1 MARSSYYEPRAETP
15 VSPLLPAFPIPK
27 SSNAHL
33 RHQAARPGDAFD
45 MSPHLYGSPNM
56 AARSPSI
63 SSYSSTSQWTSGMP
77 ANPSN
82 VHPAPAYVAAF
93 GASQVVSERKRRF
106 SDDDDEG
113 GGGGTAMS
121 SRDDMQFSQNALAL
135 VNAFLDQLLY
145 SFLGNAMS
153 TSLTALRPAVRDVLR
168 SRLAT
173 EAIASAEEE
182 LQELLAGGD
191 EEEEEMNQRQ
201 TVAERN
207 RKWDTELVWKR
218 TRLRVMVYTRLGE
231 MEDDDEERYV
241 REDELF
247 HGSDRRFSHSSGL
260 VSWAAAIFLTSVLE
274 YIAEQVL
281 QVAGHAADS
290 RARRQSKNPRVSM
303 SASGMV
309 TPVDG
314 VTVEDHDMEKVALNS
329 TLGRLWRTW
338 RKSLRG
344 GNSNPPHAPPTP
356 TTAASNNNN
365 FSRRFSRDPFG
376 AAMSPRRS
384 SFGTAGPES
393 VVSALDESRRPSM
406 STNND
411 RGSPSAGD
419 DELPE
424 AQYPEHVLAANIPL
438 PIGDAKRDVDEIE
451 VPGLARDPD
460 ELETHEELTPMD
472 SEPKRRNSHH
482 AGATPFSLIG
492 SLIGGAMYMT
502 GRSRRDSSQTTIQ
515 EKPILTRQRS
525 ASVPTRAKP
534 VQREEKAKDETD
546 ETQDPEAADVT
557 AEAETEEKDDKPEEK
572 ANAAEMEP
580 RKRDDS
586 PHVKPVLDKLAANA
600 PPDDDAEKKEA
611 RGILGSAAAGS
622 AAAAAAALALVYGPK
637 FDKKE
642 ARKSSPAKDTD
653 IEERDKQKHLI
664 DMKRFSVPPSGSRVV
679 QPEKDDEVEK
689 DAESK
694 PAVPKTVLRPATA
707 DSDESFSLNDKNE
720 TEVVQQPLAKPRHL
734 SGDFTPVEVEEEKAA
749 EEEEPVE
756 EEEPPVDI
764 GVARTSDTA
773 VSTPRTEEP
782 PVEYHQA
789 RDSFTNPAP
798 RRPSRLILGANE
810 PDEPSP
816 LRKES
821 QNVQEED
828 TGIPEVTPESFL
840 SKRSLSLTV
849 SPKQQVEKSKSQP
862 PPQNRSLRESPKRAS
877 VPSALV
883 LSPDGGSHGP
893 VSPAFEKTPSPWRQ
907 SFAAP
912 EKSSQWAYSPKKPMS
927 VSEPSP
933 TIQEHPVI
941 QKIMKRQE
949 NKVREEEESKVLTSA
964 SIKGPEDFEMF
975 VQGGD
980 TVKYTLTPENVR
992 DDPSQ
997 ADAVLYPK
1005 TTRNV
1010 ERVAPS
1016 PPPKQSPPLD
1026 SRMGRSQTSKQATSA
1041 NPIAIPPEP
1050 EDEREEETSRE
1061 RESRREKRRSISR
1074 PPVRNTS
1081 IHRKSG
1087 LVAREPQVMTESTR
1101 DFADFIRS
1109 TGPNKE
1115 QEVLPILNNRSTTS
1129 LNSLRQAHINGSR
1142 SSSPGAASARSLN
1155 RTALHSENVP
1165 PVPPM
1170 PNKGKNSIMQPRGP
1184 ASTADGTSE
1193 LIDFIRTGPNGSE
1206 QAGQPRQHRISRTV
1220 APFRTTMD
1228 SDQFNEWGE
1237 RLAAQ
1242 PDLKLNTSVP
1252 SAPSVKS
1259 ASSMKSSVRTSAN
1272 SRAPLLNG
1280 SNAGETVH
1288 PAHSGV
1294 PQRSSSLS
1302 APDASPKPLQTT
1314 TSEPAVKRYRN
1325 KDPYALDFDDEDDD
1339 LLTAL
1344 PRNRREEESLID
1356 FLRHSEPP
1364 ANNYPRGMNNT
1375 NGTSSPQ
1382 TANKGAPRRGSTPG
1396 LQTHGADA
1404 VSMGPRRGSMPN
1416 RDGPQP
1422 TNKTANSSAPRQP
1435 QGTTTIA
1442 VGPITKPRPRME
1454 ARTNTATRDAGTTDL
1469 ADFLRSSG
1477 PPPSSNHASSGPGT
1491 GMTTRGHSSKT
1502 SITSDKA
1509 SKKSGRRSLFGGLF
1523 SRNSAPKQRGYLDM

>member
-27 SSNAHL
+27 SSNAQLL
-33 RHQAARPGDAFD
+33 RQQQQAARTADAFD
-45 MSPHLYGSPNM
+45 MSPHLYGSPTM

-63 SSYSSTSQWTSGMP
+63 SSASTSQWTSGMP

-106 SDDDDEG
+106 SDDEDEG
-113 GGGGTAMS
+113 GNGGTAMS
-121 SRDDMQFSQNALAL
+121 SRDDMQFSPNALAL

-281 QVAGHAADS
+281 QVAGQAADS

-344 GNSNPPHAPPTP
+344 NTNPNHAPPTP
-356 TTAASNNNN
+356 TTSNNNNN

-411 RGSPSAGD
+411 RGD

-460 ELETHEELTPMD
+460 EFETDGELTPID
-472 SEPKRRNSHH
+472 SEPKRRNSH
-482 AGATPFSLIG
+482 AGTTPYSLIG
-492 SLIGGAMYMT
+492 SLIEGAMQLT
-502 GRSRRDSSQTTIQ
+502 GRTRRDSSQTTIQ
-515 EKPILTRQRS
+515 EKPVLTRQRS
-525 ASVPTRAKP
+525 ASVPMRARP
-534 VQREEKAKDETD
+534 VLHEDTD
-546 ETQDPEAADVT
+546 KVEETQDPEAEDVT
-557 AEAETEEKDDKPEEK
+557 AEAEPEAAEDQPEEK
-572 ANAAEMEP
+572 ANADEMEP
-580 RKRDDS
+580 PKRDAS

-600 PPDDDAEKKEA
+600 PPDDEADKKEA
-611 RGILGSAAAGS
+611 RGILGTAAAGS
-622 AAAAAAALALVYGPK
+622 AAAAAAALSLVYGSK

-642 ARKSSPAKDTD
+642 ARKSSPATHTD

-664 DMKRFSVPPSGSRVV
+664 DMKRYSVPPSASRGLTH
-679 QPEKDDEVEK
+679 PEKEDEETK

-694 PAVPKTVLRPATA
+694 PEVPKTVLRPATA

-720 TEVVQQPLAKPRHL
+720 KGVVQQPIAKPRHL
-734 SGDFTPVEVEEEKAA
+734 SGDFTPVEVGEEVED
-749 EEEEPVE
+749 EEPA
-756 EEEPPVDI
+756 VDI

-821 QNVQEED
+821 QNVQEDD
-828 TGIPEVTPESFL
+828 TGIPAVTPESFL

-849 SPKQQVEKSKSQP
+849 SPKQQVDKSKSQP
-862 PPQNRSLRESPKRAS
+862 PPQNRSLRGESPKRAS

-893 VSPAFEKTPSPWRQ
+893 VSPAIEKTPSPWRQ

-912 EKSSQWAYSPKKPMS
+912 EKSSQWAYSPKKSMS

-949 NKVREEEESKVLTSA
+949 NKVVKEEDDSKTLTSA

-992 DDPSQ
+992 DERSQ
-997 ADAVLYPK
+997 TDAVPYPK
-1005 TTRNV
+1005 QPRTV
-1010 ERVAPS
+1010 ERTAPS

-1026 SRMGRSQTSKQATSA
+1026 TRMGRSQTAKQATSA
-1041 NPIAIPPEP
+1041 VPIPPEP
-1050 EDEREEETSRE
+1050 EEPEETSRE

-1087 LVAREPQVMTESTR
+1087 LMAREPQVMTESTR

-1109 TGPNKE
+1109 TGPQKE

-1170 PNKGKNSIMQPRGP
+1170 PNKGKNSMMQPRGP
-1184 ASTADGTSE
+1184 TSTADGTSE
-1193 LIDFIRTGPNGSE
+1193 LIDFIRTGPNGSAP
-1206 QAGQPRQHRISRTV
+1206 AGQPRQHRISRTV

-1228 SDQFNEWGE
+1228 SDQLNEWGE

-1242 PDLKLNTSVP
+1242 PDLKLNTDVQ

-1280 SNAGETVH
+1280 SNTGETVH

-1294 PQRSSSLS
+1294 PQRLSSLS
-1302 APDASPKPLQTT
+1302 TTAPSPKPLQPTQ
-1314 TSEPAVKRYRN
+1314 SEPAVKRYRN
-1325 KDPYALDFDDEDDD
+1325 KDPYAIDLDDEDDD

-1364 ANNYPRGMNNT
+1364 SDNYPRGMNNT
-1375 NGTSSPQ
+1375 NGSTIPQ
-1382 TANKGAPRRGSTPG
+1382 TANHGAPRRGSGTPG
-1396 LQTHGADA
+1396 LKTLGADA
-1404 VSMGPRRGSMPN
+1404 VSMGGPRRGSMPN
-1416 RDGPQP
+1416 PNGPQP
-1422 TNKTANSSAPRQP
+1422 TKTANSSAPRQP
-1435 QGTTTIA
+1435 QGTTAIA

-1477 PPPSSNHASSGPGT
+1477 PPSTNAPASPAGGV
-1491 GMTTRGHSSKT
+1491 RGHSSKT
-1502 SITSDKA
+1502 SIASDKG
-1509 SKKSGRRSLFGGLF
+1509 SKKSGRRSLLGGLF
-1523 SRNSAPKQRGYLDM
+1523 SKKSAPKQRGYLDM

>member
-1 MARSSYYEPRAETP
+1 M
-15 VSPLLPAFPIPK
+15 SPLLPAFPLPK
-27 SSNAHL
+27 SNNAHL
-33 RHQAARPGDAFD
+33 RHVARNNDDAFD
-45 MSPHLYGSPNM
+45 MSPPFYGARN

-63 SSYSSTSQWTSGMP
+63 SSYSSTGWTSGIP

-93 GASQVVSERKRRF
+93 GASQVVSDRKRRF
-106 SDDDDEG
+106 SDDEDDR
-113 GGGGTAMS
+113 GTAMS
-121 SRDDMQFSQNALAL
+121 SREDMHFSQNALAL

-145 SFLGNAMS
+145 SFLGDAMS
-153 TSLTALRPAVRDVLR
+153 TSLIALRPAVRDVLR

-201 TVAERN
+201 TVAERS

-218 TRLRVMVYTRLGE
+218 TRLRVMVYIRLGE

-274 YIAEQVL
+274 YVAEQVL
-281 QVAGHAADS
+281 QVAGQAADS

-338 RKSLRG
+338 RKSLRS
-344 GNSNPPHAPPTP
+344 NSSNLHHAPLTP
-356 TTAASNNNN
+356 TTAASNN

-393 VVSALDESRRPSM
+393 VVSALDESRRPST

-411 RGSPSAGD
+411 RASPNGA
-419 DELPE
+419 DEEVPD

-451 VPGLARDPD
+451 VPGLAGDPD
-460 ELETHEELTPMD
+460 HPETDRELNAMET
-472 SEPKRRNSHH
+472 EPKRRNSH
-482 AGATPFSLIG
+482 AASTPFSLIG
-492 SLIGGAMYMT
+492 SLIGGTVQVA
-502 GRSRRDSSQTTIQ
+502 GRPRRESSDTTIQ

-525 ASVPTRAKP
+525 ASVPMRARP
-534 VQREEKAKDETD
+534 TLREQEQHET
-546 ETQDPEAADVT
+546 TQDPEAADVT
-557 AEAETEEKDDKPEEK
+557 AETETDEKPEQK
-572 ANAAEMEP
+572 ANASEMADH
-580 RKRDDS
+580 KRDAS
-586 PHVKPVLDKLAANA
+586 PDVKPVLDKLANNA
-600 PPDDDAEKKEA
+600 PPDEDVEKKEA
-611 RGILGSAAAGS
+611 RGLLGAAAAGS
-622 AAAAAAALALVYGPK
+622 AAAAAAALSLVYGSK

-664 DMKRFSVPPSGSRVV
+664 DMKRFSVPSMGNRDAV
-679 QPEKDDEVEK
+679 QTAKEEPQTATQEPE
-689 DAESK
+689 AQ
-694 PAVPKTVLRPATA
+694 PTVPETVLRPATA
-707 DSDESFSLNDKNE
+707 NSDESFSLDDKKE
-720 TEVVQQPLAKPRHL
+720 EGIVRQPIAKPRHL
-734 SGDFTPVEVEEEKAA
+734 SGDFGPAQGEGEDER
-749 EEEEPVE
+749 
-756 EEEPPVDI
+756 EEPPVDI

-782 PVEYHQA
+782 PVEYYQA

-810 PDEPSP
+810 PDVPS
-816 LRKES
+816 LLK
-821 QNVQEED
+821 QEGPKIEDED
-828 TGIPEVTPESFL
+828 TGVPEVTPESFL

-849 SPKQQVEKSKSQP
+849 SPKQQLDKSKSQSQP
-862 PPQNRSLRESPKRAS
+862 PPSQTRNLRDMPKRAS

-883 LSPDGGSHGP
+883 LSPSSGSRGQ
-893 VSPAFEKTPSPWRQ
+893 VSPAFDKTPSPWRQ
-907 SFAAP
+907 SFSVG
-912 EKSSQWAYSPKKPMS
+912 EKSSQWMYSPKKSIS

-933 TIQEHPVI
+933 TVQEHPVI

-949 NKVREEEESKVLTSA
+949 SKTKEEEGSKALTSA

-975 VQGGD
+975 VQGDD

-992 DDPSQ
+992 GDPVSC
-997 ADAVLYPK
+997 ACISFASKCMTTDAVGQSQTDAVPYPK
-1005 TTRNV
+1005 QTRSV
-1010 ERVAPS
+1010 ERTPSS
-1016 PPPKQSPPLD
+1016 PPPQQSPPLD
-1026 SRMGRSQTSKQATSA
+1026 ARTGRSQTAKQATSA
-1041 NPIAIPPEP
+1041 APTRLEP
-1050 EDEREEETSRE
+1050 EEEDEEEALSRDRE
-1061 RESRREKRRSISR
+1061 RQREKRRSISR

-1081 IHRKSG
+1081 VHRKSG
-1087 LVAREPQVMTESTR
+1087 LMAREPQVMTESTM

-1115 QEVLPILNNRSTTS
+1115 QEILPILNNRSTTS

-1155 RTALHSENVP
+1155 RTALQNDNVP

-1170 PNKGKNSIMQPRGP
+1170 PNNGKNNMQPRGP
-1184 ASTADGTSE
+1184 TSTGDGTSE
-1193 LIDFIRTGPNGSE
+1193 LIDFIRTGPNGSS
-1206 QAGQPRQHRISRTV
+1206 QAGQPRQHRISRSV

-1228 SDQFNEWGE
+1228 SDQLDEWGE

-1242 PDLKLNTSVP
+1242 PDLKLNTNVP

-1259 ASSMKSSVRTSAN
+1259 ASSMKSSVRTSAH
-1272 SRAPLLNG
+1272 SRAPLLNN

-1294 PQRSSSLS
+1294 PQRLSSLPAS
-1302 APDASPKPLQTT
+1302 ASLPKNLQPT

-1325 KDPYALDFDDEDDD
+1325 KDPYAIDFDDEDDD

-1344 PRNRREEESLID
+1344 PKNRREDESLID

-1364 ANNYPRGMNNT
+1364 VDNYPRGVNNS
-1375 NGTSSPQ
+1375 GSSSPQ

-1396 LQTHGADA
+1396 LKTHGADA
-1404 VSMGPRRGSMPN
+1404 VSMGRRGSMPN

-1422 TNKTANSSAPRQP
+1422 KTANSSAPRQP
-1435 QGTTTIA
+1435 QGTTSIA
-1442 VGPITKPRPRME
+1442 VGPMTKPRPRME
-1454 ARTNTATRDAGTTDL
+1454 ARTPNSRTGDAGTTDL

-1477 PPPSSNHASSGPGT
+1477 PPPNSNVPLPSPGPGP
-1491 GMTTRGHSSKT
+1491 GMARHSSKN
-1502 SITSDKA
+1502 SVVSDKA
-1509 SKKSGRRSLFGGLF
+1509 SRKSGRKSLLSGLF
-1523 SRNSAPKQRGYLDM
+1523 SRRSSASKQKGYLDM